1 MEIFGPVIQGEGIMA
16 GQQTIFIRFGGCDY
30 RCSWCDSLH
39 SVLPEEV
46 KKGRTFMTVPEIC
59 KKVLELAGGKATGYS
74 ITLSGGNPAMHDLEL
89 LVREL
94 RLIGF
99 IIACETQGTIWPSW
113 FNDLDVL
120 TLSPKPPSAGNVTDI
135 DVKFLSSLSG
145 VEGEVD
151 VCVKIVIFTEDDFY
165 YARDAYHVLHEH
177 MDDFIFYLQP
187 GTPTDTQGLVEIQ
200 GTVLERTAKIIDMLV
215 ADGSMP
221 TARVLP
227 QVHALIYGHE
237 RGR

>member
-16 GQQTIFIRFGGCDY
+16 GQQTLFVRFGGCDY

-39 SVLPEEV
+39 SVLPDLV
-46 KKGRTFMTVPEIC
+46 KRDRTFMNPDEIV
-59 KKVLELAGGKATGYS
+59 KKLLSLVGGKASGYS
-74 ITLSGGNPAMHDLEL
+74 VTLSGGNPAMHDLQV

-94 RLIGF
+94 RMHGF
-99 IIACETQGTIWPSW
+99 IIACETQGTIWPAW
-113 FNDLDVL
+113 FCDLDVL
-120 TLSPKPPSAGNVTDI
+120 TLSPKPPSSGNTTDVGDAFVAQMNQMDE
-135 DVKFLSSLSG
+135 DV
-145 VEGEVD
+145 E
-151 VCVKIVIFTEDDFY
+151 VCVKVVVFTEDDFF
-165 YARDAYHVLHEH
+165 YARDAYHVLNEQL
-177 MDDFIFYLQP
+177 DDFTFYLQP
-187 GTPTDTQGLVEIQ
+187 GTPVDTNGLTDIQ

>member
-59 KKVLELAGGKATGYS
+59 KKALELAGGKATGYS

-99 IIACETQGTIWPSW
+99 IIACETQGTIWPTW
-113 FNDLDVL
+113 FEELDVL
-120 TLSPKPPSAGNVTDI
+120 TLSPKPPSSGNETDV
-135 DVKFLSSLSG
+135 DDKFLEHLLD
-145 VEGEVD
+145 VPGEVD
-151 VCVKIVIFTEDDFY
+151 VCVKIVVFTEDDFY
-165 YARDAYHVLHEH
+165 YARDVYHALVAYDHHT
-177 MDDFIFYLQP
+177 FYLQP
-187 GTPTDTQGLVEIQ
+187 GTPTDTQGLTEIQ

>member
-16 GQQTIFIRFGGCDY
+16 GQQTLFVRFGGCDY

-46 KKGRTFMTVPEIC
+46 KKGRTFMNPDEIV
-59 KKVLELAGGKATGYS
+59 KKLLSLVGGKATGYS
-74 ITLSGGNPAMHDLEL
+74 VTLSGGNPAMHDLET

-94 RLIGF
+94 RLVGF
-99 IIACETQGTIWPSW
+99 IIACETQGTIWPTW
-113 FNDLDVL
+113 FNELDVL
-120 TLSPKPPSAGNVTDI
+120 TLSPKPPSSGNETDVA
-135 DVKFLSSLSG
+135 DHFLHKLNE

-151 VCVKIVIFTEDDFY
+151 VCVKIVVFTEDDFY
-165 YARDAYHVLHEH
+165 YARDVYHALHGSL
-177 MDDFIFYLQP
+177 DDFTFYLQP
-187 GTPTDTQGLVEIQ
+187 GTPVDTNGLTDIQ